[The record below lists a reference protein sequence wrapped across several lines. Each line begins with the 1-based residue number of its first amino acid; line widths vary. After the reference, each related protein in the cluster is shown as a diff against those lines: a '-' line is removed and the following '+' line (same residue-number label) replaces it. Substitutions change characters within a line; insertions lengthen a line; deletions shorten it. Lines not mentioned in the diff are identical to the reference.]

1 MKKLTNHTLRI
12 LLAGL
17 LILFIGS
24 CTGEHGNEQ
33 YIKQIKE
40 LKEQIAEL
48 QEQLGQVNDSKP
60 KNIITSVQARKLYD
74 NYARKRVKFIDSL
87 VGKGPDGKP
96 FEATR
101 SLFYDLDSL
110 KNYLAYINRI
120 SKKAG
125 VEPSGLR
132 FYFGVYADDYVRRN
146 NKGYAKRQTFFIAP
160 TLPKT
165 IEGKTRQVGYTISDD
180 FKVEFLTNKIGLDS
194 RTGNVY
200 SKSKLQ
206 QAGLFNFSAIV
217 DDELNSTLGNEFGSS
232 PPIGDN

>member
-12 LLAGL
+12 LMAGL
-17 LILFIGS
+17 LILLVGS

-48 QEQLGQVNDSKP
+48 QEQLGQVNDEKP

-87 VGKGPDGKP
+87 VGEGPDGKP

-125 VEPSGLR
+125 VEPTGLR
-132 FYFGVYADDYVRRN
+132 FYFGVYADNYVRGNSRA
-146 NKGYAKRQTFFIAP
+146 YAKRQTFFIAP
-160 TLPKT
+160 TLPKKVGDT
-165 IEGKTRQVGYTISDD
+165 KRQVGYTISDD
-180 FKVEFLTNKIGLDS
+180 FKVEFLTDKIDLDS
-194 RTGNVY
+194 RTGSLQN
-200 SKSKLQ
+200 KTKLQ
-206 QAGLFNFSAIV
+206 EAGLFNFSITI
-217 DDELNSTLGNEFGSS
+217 DDELNSTIGNEYSGT
-232 PPIGDN
+232 PPRGE